1 MLIEHDKHG
10 RMPTQYITEEQIQAG
25 WRVVEP
31 EPIKKAVPVAEPVKR
46 RGRRPK

>member
-10 RMPTQYITEEQIQAG
+10 RMPVQYITEEQIQAG
-25 WRVVEP
+25 WRIVEP
-31 EPIKKAVPVAEPVKR
+31 VKKAVPVEEPVKR